1 MTTPEADEQAPRAPR
16 ESPGQQPPPI
26 TVSPPPPEGPSAE
39 SEPSPFPDAGTE
51 LQEPLAA
58 PASQPTQLIPT
69 APSRAAA
76 VAEREVTYVPLAVTI
91 GDGFKFGCG
100 FFLAGVVALL
110 VGFVLLAALF
120 VVTGLFGLNLPIG
133 R

>member
-1 MTTPEADEQAPRAPR
+1 VTTPEADEQAASAPH
-16 ESPGQQPPPI
+16 EAQGQQPPPI
-26 TVSPPPPEGPSAE
+26 AVSPPPPEAPSAE
-39 SEPSPFPDAGTE
+39 SEPSPFPDAAAE
-51 LQEPLAA
+51 LNEADATTVFPVVT
-58 PASQPTQLIPT
+58 PHV
-69 APSRAAA
+69 

-100 FFLAGVVALL
+100 FFLALVVAML

-120 VVTGLFGLNLPIG
+120 VITGLFGVNLPIG

>member
-1 MTTPEADEQAPRAPR
+1 MTTPEADEQATVVSA
-16 ESPGQQPPPI
+16 ETPGPQPPPSA
-26 TVSPPPPEGPSAE
+26 VSSPPPQELSAE
-39 SEPSPFPDAGTE
+39 SLPSLGYEDALPTAE
-51 LQEPLAA
+51 TVALPVVSPA
-58 PASQPTQLIPT
+58 PAP
-69 APSRAAA
+69 APP
-76 VAEREVTYVPLAVTI
+76 AEPQVTYVPMSVTI

-120 VVTGLFGLNLPIG
+120 VLTGLFGLSLPIG